1 MEIWKSVKDYEGL
14 YEISN
19 LGRIKSCDRIVNFGK
34 QKRLSKGIILTI
46 NTAGSNYN
54 HIKLSKNGVIKRKYI
69 HRLVCEAFIP
79 NPDNK
84 PEINHINE
92 DKRDNRVQNLEW
104 VTKKE
109 NMNRN
114 NIGKRV
120 WEKAKLYKYSGL
132 NKKIVGQYKDGEL
145 IKKYSPIKAV
155 IDDGF
160 ELSCVYD
167 CLKGKAKQHKGYTW
181 KYEENLEVQK

>member
-1 MEIWKSVKDYEGL
+1 MEIWKPVKDYEGL

-19 LGRIKSCDRIVNFGK
+19 LGRIRSCDRIVSFGK
-34 QKRLSKGIILTI
+34 QKRLSKGKILI
-46 NTAGSNYN
+46 QNTAGSNYN
-54 HIKLSKNGVIKRKYI
+54 HIKLSKNNIVKRKYI

-79 NPDNK
+79 NTENK

-92 DKRDNRVQNLEW
+92 NKRDNRVENLEW

-114 NIGKRV
+114 DIGKRV
-120 WEKAKLYKYSGL
+120 WEKAELHKYSGL
-132 NKKIVGQYKDGEL
+132 NKKIVGQYKNGKL
-145 IKKYSPIKAV
+145 IKKYSPIKTV

-160 ELSCVYD
+160 KLSCIYD
-167 CLKGKAKQHKGYTW
+167 CLRGKSKHHKGYIW
-181 KYEENLEVQK
+181 KYEETI